1 MIFIKILYSLVLV
14 WSWVLLL
21 KYRRVIRSWT
31 WTFMWA
37 EKYIW
42 NWWTYI
48 VIMLMWLALIFVWVL
63 YPFWG
68 LDFIFDRK

>member
-42 NWWTYI
+42 NWWTYV